1 MTGDWRQRGGDA
13 AAPVQLP
20 PMDLNKEHFFE
31 LMSVDFQDGVQET
44 YEGKTKTVNKI
55 KMVFKE
61 AGKDKDYHR
70 VWMNFNEY
78 YTEKSNLMKF
88 LLAASGKPFVAG
100 IHVTLGDFLQ
110 DHHKIHVMLKARF
123 NAQTGLPS
131 GYYDF
136 IPASIKPATESQGG
150 VSGVTLVDLMT
161 IAKGCKSAGDVFALA
176 YGKVPANIIQEF
188 VAADKRGEIKYPIA

>member
-1 MTGDWRQRGGDA
+1 MTGDWRNRGGDA
-13 AAPVQLP
+13 AAMVQLP
-20 PMDLNKEHFFE
+20 PMDLNKEHMFE
-31 LMSVDFQDGVQET
+31 LMTVDFQDGVQET

-88 LLAASGKPFVAG
+88 LLAASGKTFVPG
-100 IHVTLGDFLQ
+100 VHVTLGDFLQ
-110 DHHKIHVMLKARF
+110 EHHKIRVMLKARF
-123 NAQTGLPS
+123 NATTGQPS

-136 IPASIKPATESQGG
+136 VPASIKPATEPQQGA
-150 VSGVTLVDLMT
+150 SGATLADALV
-161 IAKGCKSAGDVFALA
+161 IAKGAKTSGDAFAVMV
-176 YGKVPANIIQEF
+176 GKVPNNIIQEF